1 MAVAPEPPPAPAAAS
16 GWDRRDVLRLLGVA
30 TVATGLGACSG
41 SSDDGSGPASS
52 TDSTTKA
59 RPSTTTGP
67 KATTTSS
74 TQPAPPS
81 EADWTALGE
90 AVRGGVTRPP
100 DRAYEADRVLFNPL
114 FDGIRPQGIAHC
126 ATAAEVAASL
136 AFARRHG
143 LPFTARSGGH
153 SFGGYSTSQGL
164 VIDLEPANQVQ
175 VQGDGTA
182 TIGAGARLGDV
193 YARLADRGVMIPAG
207 SCPSVGIA
215 GLTLGGG
222 VGVVARKYGLTIDN
236 LWAVEI
242 VVADGRT
249 LTCDANREPD
259 LFWALRGGGGGN
271 FGIVTSFTFA
281 THPAPTLALG
291 SIHWPWSAAGAVLS
305 AWLDWAPSAPDEL
318 WSNALLLAGDDK
330 RAGVEPTVRVG
341 AAFVGPA
348 AALRDLLDGLV
359 AAVGTAPSSR
369 SGRTAG
375 YLDAMTY
382 EGGGSDAR
390 EASVARSEYLVARLP
405 PAGIQTVVD
414 AVARRQADPQLA
426 GGGAAFDAYGGA
438 INRVAPGATA
448 FVHRD
453 PLCGVLFN
461 GTFADDAAPVVV
473 EANRSWVDE
482 LGSAMKPYVNGQAY
496 QNYIDPRRTDWADA
510 YYGRNLDRLRAV
522 KGRYDPDDVFHFA
535 QSIPLP

>member
-1 MAVAPEPPPAPAAAS
+1 M
-16 GWDRRDVLRLLGVA
+16 
-30 TVATGLGACSG
+30 
-41 SSDDGSGPASS
+41 
-52 TDSTTKA
+52 
-59 RPSTTTGP
+59 
-67 KATTTSS
+67 
-74 TQPAPPS
+74 
-81 EADWTALGE
+81 
-90 AVRGGVTRPP
+90 RGGVTRPP
-100 DRAYEADRVLFNPL
+100 DRTYAADRVLFNPL

-126 ATAAEVAASL
+126 ATAAEVATSL
-136 AFARRHG
+136 AFARHHG

-175 VQGDGTA
+175 VQGNGTA
-182 TIGAGARLGDV
+182 TVGSGARLGDV

-236 LWAVEI
+236 LRAAEI

-281 THPAPTLALG
+281 THPAPTLALA

-330 RAGVEPTVRVG
+330 RAGVEPTVRIG
-341 AAFVGPA
+341 AAFVGA
-348 AALRDLLDGLV
+348 AGALRDLLDSLV
-359 AAVGTAPSSR
+359 ATVGAAPSSR
-369 SGRTAG
+369 SGRTVS

-382 EGGGSDAR
+382 EGGGSTAR
-390 EASVARSEYLVARLP
+390 EASVARSEYLAAKLP

-414 AVARRQADPQLA
+414 AVARRQADPQLG

-438 INRVAPGATA
+438 INRVAPAATA

-473 EANRSWVDE
+473 EANRSWVDD
-482 LGSAMKPYVNGQAY
+482 LGSAVKPYVNGEAY
-496 QNYIDPRRTDWADA
+496 QNYIDPRRADWADA